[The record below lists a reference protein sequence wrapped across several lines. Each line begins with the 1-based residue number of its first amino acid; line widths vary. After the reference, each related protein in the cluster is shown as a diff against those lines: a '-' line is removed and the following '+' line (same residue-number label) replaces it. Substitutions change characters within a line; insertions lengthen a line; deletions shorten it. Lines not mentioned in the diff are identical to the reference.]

1 LDDLDNEYEKAFR
14 EFSVELP
21 ELENKLAE
29 LEKIQP
35 EDMAARREKITSV
48 KQLKSRIAEIK
59 GSPIDPNDIPPWE
72 ASDDPNPSQTIKREY
87 NKQKTQEMY
96 RDWQKEYKKI
106 KKEHPNLSN
115 SDIARRI
122 AKMDIAKGKSER
134 TIRAHMK
141 S

>member
-1 LDDLDNEYEKAFR
+1 
-14 EFSVELP
+14 
-21 ELENKLAE
+21 
-29 LEKIQP
+29 
-35 EDMAARREKITSV
+35 
-48 KQLKSRIAEIK
+48 
-59 GSPIDPNDIPPWE
+59 
-72 ASDDPNPSQTIKREY
+72 
-87 NKQKTQEMY
+87 MY

>member
-35 EDMAARREKITSV
+35 EDMAARREKITSI

-72 ASDDPNPSQTIKREY
+72 AFDDPNPSQTIKREY